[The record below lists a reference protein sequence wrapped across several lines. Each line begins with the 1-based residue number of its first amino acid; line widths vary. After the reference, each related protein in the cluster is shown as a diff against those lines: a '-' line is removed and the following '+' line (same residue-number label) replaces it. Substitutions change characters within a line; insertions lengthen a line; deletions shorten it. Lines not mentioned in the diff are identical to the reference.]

1 AMLAAI
7 KATEATAGSWPA
19 PPVEWLNAI
28 AGRRTKNVAK
38 MAEALAKNSTP
49 MNFHSALAVV
59 RDIVK
64 ANPDAI
70 LVNEGANALD
80 FTRSIVDM
88 YKPRKR
94 IDVGTWGIMGVGM
107 GYCVA
112 AAVTTK

>member
-1 AMLAAI
+1 
-7 KATEATAGSWPA
+7 
-19 PPVEWLNAI
+19 
-28 AGRRTKNVAK
+28 
-38 MAEALAKNSTP
+38 MAETLAKNPSP
-49 MNFHSALAVV
+49 MSFQSALNVV

-64 ANPDAI
+64 ANPDAM

-94 IDVGTWGIMGVGM
+94 IDVGTWGIMGIGM

-112 AAVTTK
+112 AAVVTGAAGDRGRGRQRVRLLRHGDARRSAATTCRCAS